1 VRLGSVRLSWFR
13 GAGREALLSPGGA
26 SLFGYGPNGSGK
38 SSFVDAMEVCV
49 CGGKVNHLAHEY
61 SGRNQEKGLINTHR
75 PDGAVTGVSITPANS
90 TDVVTCEW
98 GSGGRAKLLGLDKVP
113 LNTWDYRRT
122 ALRQEEVADFI
133 RSTKAEKYSAL
144 LPLLGLQPLETAAEN
159 LRRIARE
166 MVALSK
172 VEELRRSVA
181 VVSLRRKTVFGH
193 ADDTEVFA
201 KIRSISERYFGR
213 DEPTL
218 DNKAVIRTAL
228 ENIESRLNSLDA
240 QSREVA
246 GLQSIAANGLAEL
259 VLEARKII
267 GEIAAIAEPLVKE
280 RLEILAAAAAY
291 GVGLVAEEAVMTC
304 PACGST
310 VNAESFGEHVASER
324 TRLQKIDALFGRQAD
339 ALSSVCDEAARIRTA
354 VMSPNL
360 ATWREKNAARLQPL
374 FDGLRSIDFSTL
386 RTRCQEQDLA
396 EIEVNF
402 GPIIRAS
409 QAPDSLAS
417 PDVQVLIRDK
427 EML

>member
-1 VRLGSVRLSWFR
+1 
-13 GAGREALLSPGGA
+13 
-26 SLFGYGPNGSGK
+26 
-38 SSFVDAMEVCV
+38 
-49 CGGKVNHLAHEY
+49 
-61 SGRNQEKGLINTHR
+61 
-75 PDGAVTGVSITPANS
+75 
-90 TDVVTCEW
+90 
-98 GSGGRAKLLGLDKVP
+98 
-113 LNTWDYRRT
+113 
-122 ALRQEEVADFI
+122 
-133 RSTKAEKYSAL
+133 
-144 LPLLGLQPLETAAEN
+144 
-159 LRRIARE
+159 
-166 MVALSK
+166 
-172 VEELRRSVA
+172 
-181 VVSLRRKTVFGH
+181 
-193 ADDTEVFA
+193 
-201 KIRSISERYFGR
+201 
-213 DEPTL
+213 
-218 DNKAVIRTAL
+218 
-228 ENIESRLNSLDA
+228 
-240 QSREVA
+240 
-246 GLQSIAANGLAEL
+246 